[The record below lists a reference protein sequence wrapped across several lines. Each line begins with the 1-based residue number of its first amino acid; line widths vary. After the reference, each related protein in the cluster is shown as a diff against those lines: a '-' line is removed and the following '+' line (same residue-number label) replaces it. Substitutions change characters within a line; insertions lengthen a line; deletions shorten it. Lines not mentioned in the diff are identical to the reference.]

1 MIKPYTFIVRLD
13 VAPLWMADG
22 FCMTDADALEM
33 LAKMLPHACQDTEL
47 AAQVLVAPDVGRI
60 SKEQG
65 FGVYTSERQ
74 QHDHHDQLRERSPVA
89 YDEKDGIVPV
99 LTRLQGM
106 FERQG
111 LPGFAGDLGAIIDK
125 LTGVDAIS
133 DIEWQEAE

>member
-1 MIKPYTFIVRLD
+1 MTKPYTFIVRLD

-33 LAKMLPHACQDTEL
+33 LAKMLPYACQDTEL
-47 AAQVLVAPDVGRI
+47 AAQVLVAPDLARI
-60 SKEQG
+60 TKEQG
-65 FGVYTSERQ
+65 FDVYSPQNEHEHR
-74 QHDHHDQLRERSPVA
+74 DHLRERSPVA

-111 LPGFAGDLGAIIDK
+111 LPGIAGDLGAVIDK
-125 LTGVDAIS
+125 LTGADAIS
-133 DIEWQEAE
+133 DIEWQEAD